1 MPRKFIILTS
11 ILCQLLILN
20 AQDGIPDWYLNPP
33 KEEGRIFGLGDDR
46 IMMRALLYSLGGLES
61 QYRSLHES
69 SIDNSN
75 GFKKIKS
82 TYGGKL
88 LKKPFHLSGE
98 TEDMYNQNTGKGHF
112 KFYVKLTFEGKGE
125 ASITSLLEE
134 ANIGFDD
141 TETDFKD
148 HYEANYSG
156 IDETRLLKHLKE
168 QGLDFEIVVV
178 EDRYFVKT
186 GVDTPKPKI
195 LTE

>member
-1 MPRKFIILTS
+1 MPRKFIILSS

-46 IMMRALLYSLGGLES
+46 IMMRALLYSLGELE
-61 QYRSLHES
+61 RSMREQ
-69 SIDNSN
+69 IEAMNTSN
-75 GFKKIKS
+75 GFEGFKS
-82 TYGGKL
+82 TFGGHL

-98 TEDMYNQNTGKGHF
+98 IEDMYNQNTGKEHV
-112 KFYVKLTFEGKGE
+112 KFYAKLTFEDKGE
-125 ASITSLLEE
+125 ASITSLLEP
-134 ANIGFDD
+134 NIGFDD

-148 HYEANYSG
+148 HYEATYSG
-156 IDETRLLKHLKE
+156 IDEARLLKHLKE

-178 EDRYFVKT
+178 EDRYYVIT
-186 GVDTPKPKI
+186 RVDTQKPKI

>member
-33 KEEGRIFGLGDDR
+33 KEEGKMLGKGDDR
-46 IMMRALLYSLGGLES
+46 IMMRALLYSLEDLES
-61 QYRSLHES
+61 QYGILSES
-69 SIDNSN
+69 SIDTSN
-75 GFKKIKS
+75 GFWKSKS
-82 TYGGKL
+82 TFGGRL

-98 TEDMYNQNTGKGHF
+98 KLGMYNQNTDKDSI
-112 KFYVKLTFEGKGE
+112 KCYVKLTFEDKGE
-125 ASITSLLEE
+125 ASITSF
-134 ANIGFDD
+134 IGFDTD
-141 TETDFKD
+141 TIFKD
-148 HYEANYSG
+148 HYEATYSG

-168 QGLDFEIVVV
+168 QGLDFEIVMV

-186 GVDTPKPKI
+186 GIDTPKPKI

>member
-1 MPRKFIILTS
+1 
-11 ILCQLLILN
+11 
-20 AQDGIPDWYLNPP
+20 
-33 KEEGRIFGLGDDR
+33 
-46 IMMRALLYSLGGLES
+46 MMRALLYSLEELE
-61 QYRSLHES
+61 RSMRVQIEAM
-69 SIDNSN
+69 NTSN
-75 GFKKIKS
+75 GFEGFKS
-82 TYGGKL
+82 TFGGHL

-98 TEDMYNQNTGKGHF
+98 TEDMYNQNTGKEHF

-134 ANIGFDD
+134 AIIGFDD

-148 HYEANYSG
+148 HYEATYSG

-186 GVDTPKPKI
+186 GVDTPKPKL
-195 LTE
+195 LTD